1 MQLAE
6 TLSSSPLAALPV
18 VFFAGVLTSLTPCI
32 YPMIPITAAIVGGQA
47 VGAEAPPKW
56 RTLALTGAYVLGLA
70 TFYSVL
76 GLIAGLTGT
85 MFGTISTNPWLY
97 FAMAN
102 VLVLAAL
109 AMLDVI
115 PVRLPSA
122 LMQRAATAGT
132 GGRALGAFIM
142 GSMSGLVAAP
152 CGAPVMAAILTW
164 VTTTGSAVLGF
175 IYLFTFSVGMCALLV
190 AVGLSSGTLARLP
203 RAGVWMVWV
212 KRLFALLMLGVA
224 EWYLVE
230 MGKLL
235 I

>member
-18 VFFAGVLTSLTPCI
+18 IFFAGVLTSLTPCI

-47 VGAEAPPKW
+47 VGDEAPPKW

-132 GGRALGAFIM
+132 GGRAFGAFIM

>member
-18 VFFAGVLTSLTPCI
+18 IFFAGVLTSLTPCI

-47 VGAEAPPKW
+47 VGDEAPPKW